1 MIKYLKAITK
11 ALVKVL
17 SSLILNMSLQSLYF
31 RITYSLKCYIVGL
44 TFSAVSHSLIL
55 ALFQD
60 PQSIS
65 CALSKF
71 NLKIERDQIHMYKE
85 NKVAA

>member
-1 MIKYLKAITK
+1 
-11 ALVKVL
+11 
-17 SSLILNMSLQSLYF
+17 MSLQSLYF

-44 TFSAVSHSLIL
+44 IFQATSHSLIL

-60 PQSIS
+60 TQSIS

-71 NLKIERDQIHMYKE
+71 NLRIEGDQIHMYKE
-85 NKVAA
+85 NQVAG